1 MAADDQNKHDLD
13 DEGQS
18 REDGLDPW
26 ADLESETTPN
36 LTEGFSFSFDE
47 STAESSADDD
57 LASAWLDDPPAVN
70 ATGEQQL
77 AVFAPDD
84 FEDAF
89 VEEDV
94 SRPADHSAIEI
105 GTGESGISMASDI
118 DESGM
123 SEPDLDVLG
132 LIGDGR
138 DESSVEDGEPV
149 FGVEQMAAEQD
160 AAPADGSDLV
170 DFGLA
175 AAATAT
181 AVVSG
186 GARAADDVVAI
197 DAAASQAVAKPGRKG
212 TFGQLLGV
220 LLGGILAIPITLAI
234 LIWGLKQD
242 PLDIAKQ
249 VPESLAFLVPAE
261 LRKAARP
268 PVAGGPDLSAA
279 ASLDDLPAAEEAGTD
294 LGSGQAPAGHEVA
307 VTEPAPVEPIADPV
321 IEEHPADEPAV
332 VAAETVAVVE
342 TAAAAEPAGD
352 EAVAAVDGPEPPA
365 ANAAVEPSSDDVAA
379 LVTPAEPAVPAI
391 ATVPVA
397 PPVVPQPEPLDLSGI
412 ESAAADAMLAV
423 EAVKASADPAGRDRT
438 RALVEWYKSL
448 ARVAEELAML
458 ERVAADSGTPLAE
471 TPPPVVRLY
480 DDIASR
486 PELLD
491 HLARLSRNWLAY
503 AKRAGDGVVI
513 PATLAETRPVGPY
526 WCSRVA
532 LAEAGGRAREIA
544 VISRSEPVAH
554 AGDLLLLTGLV
565 LDGDVIWAA
574 DVRSA
579 VPVSDG
585 VARETQAGADPFA
598 PAEPDSFGVPV
609 P

>member
-1 MAADDQNKHDLD
+1 MADDDQNKHDLD

-26 ADLESETTPN
+26 ADLESEATPN

-57 LASAWLDDPPAVN
+57 LASAWLDEPRSGN

-89 VEEDV
+89 VDDV
-94 SRPADHSAIEI
+94 VSGPVDHSSIEI
-105 GTGESGISMASDI
+105 GTGESGIAMASDI
-118 DESGM
+118 DDSGM
-123 SEPDLDVLG
+123 NEPEVDVLG

-138 DESSVEDGEPV
+138 DESSAVDGEPV
-149 FGVEQMAAEQD
+149 PDAEHMVAEQD
-160 AAPADGSDLV
+160 GAPADGNDLV
-170 DFGLA
+170 DFGIA

-181 AVVSG
+181 AVASG
-186 GARAADDVVAI
+186 GAVAAGDSVAI
-197 DAAASQAVAKPGRKG
+197 DAAADQAVAKPGRKG
-212 TFGQLLGV
+212 GFGQLVGV
-220 LLGGILAIPITLAI
+220 LLGGILAIPVTLAI

-242 PLDIAKQ
+242 PLNITRQ

-261 LRKAARP
+261 FRKAARP
-268 PVAGGPDLSAA
+268 PVTESPDLSAA
-279 ASLDDLPAAEEAGTD
+279 ASLADLPTADDAGSD
-294 LGSGQAPAGHEVA
+294 VGSEQAPVGHEVA
-307 VTEPAPVEPIADPV
+307 VAEPAAAEPIADHG
-321 IEEHPADEPAV
+321 IEEHPVEESAAV
-332 VAAETVAVVE
+332 APE
-342 TAAAAEPAGD
+342 TAAAAEPISD
-352 EAVAAVDGPEPPA
+352 EAVAAVESPAPPA
-365 ANAAVEPSSDDVAA
+365 ADAAVEPSSDDVAA
-379 LVTPAEPAVPAI
+379 LVTPAELALQAI
-391 ATVPVA
+391 EPPPVA
-397 PPVVPQPEPLDLSGI
+397 PQPEPLDLSGI
-412 ESAAADAMLAV
+412 ESATADAMLAV
-423 EAVKASADPAGRDRT
+423 DAVKASADTAGQERT
-438 RALVEWYKSL
+438 RTLVEWYKSL

-458 ERVAADSGTPLAE
+458 ERVAADSGTPLEE
-471 TPPPVVRLY
+471 TPTSIVRLY
-480 DDIASR
+480 HDIASR

-491 HLARLSRNWLAY
+491 DLARLSRNWLGY

-532 LAEAGGRAREIA
+532 LAEAGGRARELA

-574 DVRSA
+574 DIRPA
-579 VPVSDG
+579 VPVAGG
-585 VARETQAGADPFA
+585 VARETQGGADPFV
-598 PAEPDSFGVPV
+598 PAEPDAFGVPL